1 MRISDWSSDV
11 CSSDLANICDVEG
24 TEDRIKALAT
34 QEILAGLTL
43 ADKHL
48 DGRDWWVGQWSIADA
63 YLYYIECAANRINA
77 AIKDFPNL
85 ARHIAR
91 MEERP
96 SVQRVLQWEK
106 EMMRSEERSV
116 GKECGSTGRYRW
128 SPD

>member
-34 QEILAGLTL
+34 QEILSGLTL
-43 ADKHL
+43 AGKHL

-77 AIKDFPNL
+77 DIKDFPNL

-106 EMMRSEERSV
+106 EMMA
-116 GKECGSTGRYRW
+116 KLTAT
-128 SPD
+128 

>member
-34 QEILAGLTL
+34 QEILAGPTL

-63 YLYYIECAANRINA
+63 YLSYIECAAKRIKA
-77 AIKDFPNL
+77 DIKDFPNL
-85 ARHIAR
+85 TPDIAR
-91 MEERP
+91 MAERQY
-96 SVQRVLQWEK
+96 VLRVMHSET
-106 EMMRSEERSV
+106 EMMAKI
-116 GKECGSTGRYRW
+116 KEK
-128 SPD
+128 